1 MGAAGICCSSSEMSA
16 KSNTGMDIDLD
27 KVPTR
32 QSDMKAFEILLSE
45 SQERMLVVG
54 KKGEEE
60 ILKSVFEKWDL
71 ECSEIGLVTNTQK
84 VRFYKEGQLVVDI
97 PAESLVLGG
106 GAPVY
111 ERTYQKPAYLEEINQ
126 FNPKAIKV
134 PKDLLEV
141 AKKMAK
147 LPNLLSKRWISEQ
160 YDSMVRTNTM
170 TTNKASDA
178 AVVRI
183 KGTNKALALTVDC
196 NSTYVHADPYK
207 GAMIAVAEG
216 ARNIICSGGIPV
228 AITNCLNFGNPYN
241 PEVYWQFV
249 MSIKGMGEACK
260 RFNTPVTGGN
270 VSFYNQSVF
279 KNSTEPIQP
288 TPTIG
293 MLGILEDYKNHQ
305 SLAFQD
311 KGDAIYMI
319 GTPTNDINSSEYL
332 KYFHGVK
339 LSPAPQFE
347 LEEEFQLQ
355 QSLIKIVQQ
364 KLIKSIHDISE
375 GGLFFALLESG
386 FSNQLGFNIETDEI
400 FRKDAYLFGE
410 SQSRVI
416 VSISEDEEDLL
427 VNYLNSNNVSFTKLG
442 NVTSG
447 EVLIDQQSFGSINEW
462 KFNYETQLGTIIES

>member
-1 MGAAGICCSSSEMSA
+1 
-16 KSNTGMDIDLD
+16 
-27 KVPTR
+27 
-32 QSDMKAFEILLSE
+32 
-45 SQERMLVVG
+45 
-54 KKGEEE
+54 
-60 ILKSVFEKWDL
+60 
-71 ECSEIGLVTNTQK
+71 
-84 VRFYKEGQLVVDI
+84 
-97 PAESLVLGG
+97 
-106 GAPVY
+106 
-111 ERTYQKPAYLEEINQ
+111 
-126 FNPKAIKV
+126 
-134 PKDLLEV
+134 
-141 AKKMAK
+141 
-147 LPNLLSKRWISEQ
+147 
-160 YDSMVRTNTM
+160 
-170 TTNKASDA
+170 
-178 AVVRI
+178 
-183 KGTNKALALTVDC
+183 
-196 NSTYVHADPYK
+196 
-207 GAMIAVAEG
+207 
-216 ARNIICSGGIPV
+216 
-228 AITNCLNFGNPYN
+228 
-241 PEVYWQFV
+241 
-249 MSIKGMGEACK
+249 
-260 RFNTPVTGGN
+260 
-270 VSFYNQSVF
+270 
-279 KNSTEPIQP
+279 
-288 TPTIG
+288 